1 MGLVLVLASIL
12 FGQVKTRPTPGRSVS
27 CRCPSQEEH
36 LLGIGPVGS
45 KKDPVTHERL
55 SYNYCCSQVGFEPGD
70 FIVDEFTSLL
80 TLYEALVHWVLS
92 SDKSCLRR
100 FRANTDDRES

>member
-1 MGLVLVLASIL
+1 MKVVNSVTTIIVHKWDSNPGVSESISL
-12 FGQVKTRPTPGRSVS
+12 QV
-27 CRCPSQEEH
+27 
-36 LLGIGPVGS
+36 
-45 KKDPVTHERL
+45 
-55 SYNYCCSQVGFEPGD
+55 
-70 FIVDEFTSLL
+70 LL